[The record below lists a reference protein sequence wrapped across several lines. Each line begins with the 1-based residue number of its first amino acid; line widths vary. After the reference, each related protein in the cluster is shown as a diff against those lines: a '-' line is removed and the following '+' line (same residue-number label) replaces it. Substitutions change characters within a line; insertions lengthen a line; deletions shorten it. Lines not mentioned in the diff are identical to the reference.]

1 MSNVKCATEQGLLA
15 PSMMCVNYRSL
26 EKELELMEKLGIS
39 YLHMDVMDGSFVPNF
54 TLGPDFMKSV
64 SKMTSIP
71 LDIHLMVM
79 NPERHL
85 HAFPIKKGDIVSI
98 HYESTVHVQRVLQ
111 QVKELGAKAYIA
123 LNPATPL
130 NVLDYLYDIIDGVL
144 VMTVNP
150 GFAGQKLVP
159 ATLEKISQCREYLDA
174 HGREDAL
181 IEVDGNV
188 SVENAKKMR
197 AHGADI
203 FVGGTSGMFTE
214 GAIDPE
220 KCRLLAEA
228 VR

>member
-1 MSNVKCATEQGLLA
+1 MSDVKGKLANGLLA

-26 EKELELMEKLGIS
+26 EKELDQMKKLGVG

-64 SKMTSIP
+64 IKMTDIP

-85 HAFPIKKGDIVSI
+85 HVFPIRKGDIVSI

-111 QVKELGAKAYIA
+111 QVKELGAQAYLA

-150 GFAGQKLVP
+150 GFAGQKMVP
-159 ATLEKISQCREYLDA
+159 ATLEKISQCRRYLDE

-188 SVENAKKMR
+188 SVENARKMR

-203 FVGGTSGMFTE
+203 FVGGTSGMFTD
-214 GAIDPE
+214 GAVDPD
-220 KCRLLAEA
+220 KCALLAEA